1 MTDTPSTVPAPD
13 VLARCR
19 AETRLIHGGGQ
30 RSQFDETSE
39 ALFMTSGY
47 VYSSAEQAEAAFE
60 GTNGHDVYSRF
71 SNPTLRMFED
81 RLALLEGAETCLAT
95 ATGMAAVFGA
105 IAPLVK
111 QGDRVVASRALFGS
125 CRHILCNILPHW
137 GVEVLLVD
145 GTDLDAWEAALKL
158 PTALVFLE
166 TPANPTLDIVDLS
179 AVASLAHAAGAKV
192 VVDNA
197 FATPILQTPLEH
209 GCDVVTY
216 SATKYI
222 DGQGRCLGGAIL
234 GSAKLVGEVIHPF
247 LRNTGPTLSPFNAW
261 VLLKGLETLPLRME
275 RHCRTAG
282 TVAEALADRTDVLH
296 ARYPGLASHPQHDL
310 AARQMRGFGGIV
322 AFDLPDKDRAFRV
335 LNRLEL
341 VRISNNL
348 GDAKSLACHPWTTT
362 HQKVSPQDKHTQGI
376 AEGTIR
382 LSVGLEAAEDI
393 IADLTQA
400 LDGA

>member
-1 MTDTPSTVPAPD
+1 MTEFDQTIPAPG

-19 AETRLIHGGGQ
+19 PETRLIHGGGQ

-39 ALFMTSGY
+39 ALFLNSGY
-47 VYSSAEQAEAAFE
+47 VYASAEQAEAAFE
-60 GTNGHDVYSRF
+60 GTNDHYVYSRF
-71 SNPTLRMFED
+71 SNPTVRMFED
-81 RLALLEGAETCLAT
+81 RLALLEGAEACRAT

-137 GVEVLLVD
+137 GIDVLLVD
-145 GTDLDAWEAALKL
+145 GTDLAAWDAALKL

-166 TPANPTLDIVDLS
+166 TPANPTLDIIDLGE
-179 AVASLAHAAGAKV
+179 VARLAHAAGATV

-197 FATPILQTPLEH
+197 FATPILQNPLDH
-209 GCDVVTY
+209 GCDLVTY

-234 GSAKLVGEVIHPF
+234 GSEKLVADVIHPF

-261 VLLKGLETLPLRME
+261 VMLKGLETLPLRME
-275 RHCRTAG
+275 RHGATAQA
-282 TVAEALADRTDVLH
+282 VADALADRTDVPH
-296 ARYPGLASHPQHDL
+296 VRYPGLSSHPQHAL

-322 AFDLPDKDRAFRV
+322 AFDLPDKDTAFRV
-335 LNRLEL
+335 LNALEL
-341 VRISNNL
+341 IRISNNL

-362 HQKVSPQDKHTQGI
+362 HQKVSPEDKLAQGI
-376 AEGTIR
+376 GEGTIR
-382 LSVGLEAAEDI
+382 LSVGLEAPQDVVG
-393 IADLTQA
+393 DLLQA
-400 LDGA
+400 LDKA